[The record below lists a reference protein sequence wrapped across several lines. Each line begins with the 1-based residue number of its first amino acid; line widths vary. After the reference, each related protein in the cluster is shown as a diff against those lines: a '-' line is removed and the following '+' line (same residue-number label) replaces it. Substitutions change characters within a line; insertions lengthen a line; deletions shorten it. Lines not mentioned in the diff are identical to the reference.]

1 VRTALVALVALAGI
15 AHADPDVDPNAQAA
29 GGEANLESNGPREGM
44 TYSGS
49 IGGGMIIS
57 QGKSAPVPTLDLRL
71 GHVATA
77 TTIVTLELVGG
88 TYAHKVATMGSTHI
102 DTQTSLLI
110 GAQVYIA
117 PSVWVRGGGGFGSHN
132 TDDGS
137 GLTPHPGLTA
147 IAGAGVDLVRWH
159 YMVLGL
165 EGFYNGTF
173 AKGGYTSLGGI
184 GLGLSHY

>member
-1 VRTALVALVALAGI
+1 VKLLIALVALGGV
-15 AHADPDVDPNAQAA
+15 AHADDVDPNAQVA
-29 GGEANLESNGPREGM
+29 GSEANLESVAPREGV
-44 TYSGS
+44 TYAGVV
-49 IGGGMIIS
+49 GGGMIIS

-77 TTIVTLELVGG
+77 TTIITLEIVGG
-88 TYAHKVATMGSTHI
+88 TYAHKEATMGTTHL
-102 DTQTSLLI
+102 DTQTSLLV

-117 PSVWVRGGGGFGSHN
+117 PSVWVRGGGGLGSHN
-132 TDDGS
+132 TDDGT
-137 GLTPHPGLTA
+137 GLTPHGGLTG

-159 YMVLGL
+159 QIVLGI

-184 GLGLSHY
+184 GIGLTHY